1 SSQTRA
7 LMAIVG
13 WIFCRLNRSKNRHTP
28 TRIPYS
34 CQLQLGT
41 SGRCVM
47 PVGGASTCRA
57 IGLPMSQTSRL
68 TMVQNARRAPPGSLS
83 VGRSTI
89 AEYSA
94 RSRGKSGRLEI
105 LFLVR
110 FIFRLDVVFGAL
122 AIAIRRIFY
131 FARPRP
137 VRRQVRRRVTCSASA
152 GRARLHVGS
161 V

>member
-1 SSQTRA
+1 
-7 LMAIVG
+7 MATVG
-13 WIFCRLNRSKNRHTP
+13 CIFCRLNRSKNRHTP

-47 PVGGASTCRA
+47 PLGGNSTCRA

-68 TMVQNARRAPPGSLS
+68 TMVQNIRRAPPGSFS
-83 VGRSTI
+83 AGRSTI

-105 LFLVR
+105 LFLVG
-110 FIFRLDVVFGAL
+110 FIFRLDVLFGAL
-122 AIAIRRIFY
+122 ANRH
-131 FARPRP
+131 
-137 VRRQVRRRVTCSASA
+137 SACFLFRAAKA
-152 GRARLHVGS
+152 GEKAGEKTGEKAGDMQRAS
-161 V
+161 EEKQDYTS

>member
-1 SSQTRA
+1 
-7 LMAIVG
+7 MASVG
-13 WIFCRLNRSKNRHTP
+13 WIFCRLNKSKNRHTP

-68 TMVQNARRAPPGSLS
+68 MMVQNIRRAPPGSLS
-83 VGRSTI
+83 AGRSTI
-89 AEYSA
+89 AEYWA
-94 RSRGKSGRLEI
+94 RSRGRSGRLEI

-110 FIFRLDVVFGAL
+110 FISGLDVLFGTL
-122 AIAIRRIFY
+122 AVA
-131 FARPRP
+131 
-137 VRRQVRRRVTCSASA
+137 VRGQ
-152 GRARLHVGS
+152 GG
-161 V
+161 